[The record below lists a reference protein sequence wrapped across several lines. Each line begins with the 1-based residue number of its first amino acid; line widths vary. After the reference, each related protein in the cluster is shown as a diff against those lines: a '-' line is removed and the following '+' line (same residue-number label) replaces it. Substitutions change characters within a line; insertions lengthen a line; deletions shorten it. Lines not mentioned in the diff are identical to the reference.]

1 MPTPDFISAAE
12 RGRWD
17 IYGPIHKGL
26 RLAHGAL
33 LSRLGSADFD
43 AAVPHELLAD
53 LRAHLALAA
62 QHLAHEDTVIHPALN
77 ARAPGAAVGL
87 DADHARHHARL
98 ALLDSAIGAVEHADP
113 SDRRALGRGL
123 YLTFSTFVAEDLA
136 HMCREET
143 EIWPRLCA
151 LFSDEE
157 LAALEMTIVSSLSP
171 SDNIA
176 FMRMMLPAMNRAER
190 SALLTAM
197 KRGAPPEA
205 YAEVIELAARPTLA
219 FEDLTHLSELGL
231 AA

>member
-12 RGRWD
+12 CGRWD

-26 RLAHGAL
+26 RLAHGEL
-33 LSRLGSADFD
+33 LRRLGRADFD
-43 AAVPHELLAD
+43 TEIPAQLLAD
-53 LRAHLALAA
+53 MRAHLALAA
-62 QHLAHEDTVIHPALN
+62 CHLADEETVIHPALD
-77 ARAPGAAVGL
+77 ARAPGAAAGL
-87 DADHARHHARL
+87 DADHAHHHARL
-98 ALLDSAIGAVEHADP
+98 ALLDSAIGAIEHAAP

-123 YLTFSTFVAEDLA
+123 YLTFSNFVAEDLA
-136 HMCREET
+136 HMFREET

-157 LAALEMTIVSSLSP
+157 LAGLEMTIVTSLSKA
-171 SDNIA
+171 DNIA

-190 SALLTAM
+190 SALLGAM
-197 KRGAPPEA
+197 KNGARPEA

-219 FEDLTHLSELGL
+219 PEDLTHLSELGL